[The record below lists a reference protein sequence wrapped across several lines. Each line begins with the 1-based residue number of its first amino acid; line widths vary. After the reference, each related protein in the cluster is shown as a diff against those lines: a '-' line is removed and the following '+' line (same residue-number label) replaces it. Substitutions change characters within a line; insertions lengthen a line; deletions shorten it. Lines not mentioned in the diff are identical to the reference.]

1 LISHSHDDEP
11 IDPAELNEARAMLMN
26 LDAAT
31 TIFSSENSDMDDG
44 YDGFAAACRKADAK
58 ARAQPVSAEIRRAR
72 RLLLDDSVSLERAW
86 SEINDPRNRPTPKV
100 IIEAIMSCVC
110 ERGLVALKEPAN
122 IERLTRC
129 NSAAKAQ
136 LNERIARLQAK
147 EVPHAPS

>member
-1 LISHSHDDEP
+1 MTDLEQ
-11 IDPAELNEARAMLMN
+11 ELNEAKAMLKN
-26 LDAAT
+26 LDAEIETAI
-31 TIFSSENSDMDDG
+31 TIFPSENSGMDET
-44 YDGFAAACRKADAK
+44 FAAACRQADAK
-58 ARAQPVSAEIRRAR
+58 ARARPVPAEIRRAR

-100 IIEAIMSCVC
+100 IIEAIMSCVR